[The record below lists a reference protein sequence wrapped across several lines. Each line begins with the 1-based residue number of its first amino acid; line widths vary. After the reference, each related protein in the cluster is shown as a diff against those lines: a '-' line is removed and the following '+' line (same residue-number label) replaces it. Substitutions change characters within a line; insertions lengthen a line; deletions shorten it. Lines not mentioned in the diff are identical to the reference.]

1 MRKQWLLVGVIVL
14 IFGVIIALQS
24 FTYSVS
30 SGEKVVNYAEN
41 SWEVSANLT
50 RGEDIRIRLRFPQ
63 EWWTVA
69 EQAEE
74 GNIKLK
80 IFKLEVIDAKNR
92 TTTFLVF
99 LGRVDS
105 KSYGTAVGY
114 YNLSVQENE
123 GALIVNSTPKEIGG
137 ITTITGTYTVRFKK
151 QNGYP
156 IVYPPVIEP
165 PLYFGIVRRYREES
179 VSFSY
184 FFPVGLAICFSGV
197 FMVTYSC
204 TPFKGKNKER
214 NIPKKLAKMKR
225 KRLIKNSS

>member
-1 MRKQWLLVGVIVL
+1 MRKQWLLTGVIVL

-50 RGEDIRIRLRFPQ
+50 RGEDIRIRLRFPL

-114 YNLSVQENE
+114 YNLSVLENE

-137 ITTITGTYTVRFKK
+137 ITTITGTYTVRIERR
-151 QNGYP
+151 N
-156 IVYPPVIEP
+156 VWPPVIEP
-165 PLYFGIVRRYREES
+165 PLYFGVVRRYVEES
-179 VSFSY
+179 VSFNYS
-184 FFPVGLAICFSGV
+184 FPVGLVMCFSGV

-204 TPFKGKNKER
+204 TSFKNK
-214 NIPKKLAKMKR
+214 NKKQDIHKKLAKVKR
-225 KRLIKNSS
+225 KG